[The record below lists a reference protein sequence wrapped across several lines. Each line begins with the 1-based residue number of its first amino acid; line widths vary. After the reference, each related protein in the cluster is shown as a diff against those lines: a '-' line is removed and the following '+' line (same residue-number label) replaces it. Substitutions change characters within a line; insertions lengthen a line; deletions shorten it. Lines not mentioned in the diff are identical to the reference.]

1 MRLTD
6 PYGRPMES
14 MRVAVTQ
21 RCNLHCFYCH
31 QEGEL
36 PDNNVEMTPEEIQRI
51 VTVAA
56 PFGVENVKLTGGEP
70 LVRNDITEIV
80 SRIREVP
87 GIKEVSMTTNGVLL
101 AEHAECLKKFG
112 LSRVNV
118 SLDTLEPKRFA
129 QITGAAGMEAVLL
142 GIEKAVEAGLQPLKV
157 NMVLLKGVNE
167 DEVSG
172 MIDFVMQ
179 RGLILQII
187 ELESPDE
194 GELYKKYHAELDV
207 VESYLKEKAE
217 SITVRR
223 MHHRR
228 KYRLPNGGE
237 VEIVRPMHN
246 TEFCRYC
253 NRIRVTSDGRLK
265 PCLFRNDNLVD
276 ILRPIREGASEETL
290 KNLLLEAV
298 QRREPYFK

>member
-1 MRLTD
+1 VRLTD

-36 PDNNVEMTPEEIQRI
+36 PHNNVEMTPEEVQRI
-51 VTVAA
+51 VSVAA
-56 PFGVENVKLTGGEP
+56 SFGVENVKLTGGEP
-70 LVRNDITEIV
+70 LVRNDISEIV
-80 SRIREVP
+80 RRIREVP
-87 GIKEVSMTTNGVLL
+87 RIKEVSMTTNGVLL
-101 AEHAECLKKFG
+101 KEHAECLKKSG

-118 SLDTLEPKRFA
+118 SLDTLKPERFA
-129 QITGAAGMEAVLL
+129 QITGAAAMKAVLL
-142 GIEKAVEAGLQPLKV
+142 GIEKAVEAGLHPLKV

-194 GELYKKYHAELDV
+194 SELYKEHHAELDV
-207 VESYLKEKAE
+207 IESYLKENAE

-223 MHHRR
+223 MHHR
-228 KYRLPNGGE
+228 KKHRLRNGGE

-290 KNLLLEAV
+290 KNLFLEAV
-298 QRREPYFK
+298 KRREPYFK